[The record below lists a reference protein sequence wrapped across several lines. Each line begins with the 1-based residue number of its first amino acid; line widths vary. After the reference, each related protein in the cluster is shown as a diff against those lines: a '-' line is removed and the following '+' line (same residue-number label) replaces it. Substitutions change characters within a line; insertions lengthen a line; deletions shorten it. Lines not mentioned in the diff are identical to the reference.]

1 MMRQEYWTLMD
12 PCCDY
17 CLHSRDN
24 PCAKYVVCRMRGPFC
39 HRSVECREKRQR
51 RIREVLYGSQG
62 VRINIGASSCGLA
75 AGAERVLEAVKDG
88 LRSMGVEAEV
98 SAVGC
103 LGLCFMEPFIEI
115 QSEDGPSPIYGYVSP
130 ENVGDILARYF
141 EEGSVDGAFA
151 IRKRTG
157 RFKDEDKVPLLD
169 ELDVWRKQVKWVS
182 RNCGVINPESIEE
195 YIVTGGYEGLSRA
208 LTMRP
213 EEVIEEIRLA
223 GLRGRG
229 GAGFPT
235 WLKWKICREQPSEE
249 KYVICNAD
257 EGDPG
262 AFMNRLLAESDPHR
276 VLEGIIIAGYAI
288 GASQGVIFVRAE
300 KPLMAARLEKAVEDA
315 RRWGL
320 LGENI
325 LGSGFSFDVR
335 VMRSAGAFV
344 CGEETAMIAA
354 IEGRR
359 AMPRQRPPY
368 PASKGLWDKPTVV
381 NNVETL
387 AHVATIMA
395 HGWREFAKYGTERS
409 KGTKMFCVTGGVKR
423 TGAFEVPIGTTIRTL
438 VYDIAGGPHEGRRI
452 KAVQIG
458 GPSGGCLPERLFD
471 LPIDYESLQEAGAI
485 MGSGGLVVID
495 DTNCMV
501 DVARYFTSFTLAE
514 SCGKCIPCRVG
525 TKALY
530 DRLSAIVEGMSSQE
544 DLQLLEEIGIMMK
557 EAALCALG
565 GTAPNPILSSLRYFR
580 DEYEAHILEKRCPA
594 KVCRKLVSYAINRE
608 LCVKC
613 GLCAKSCPVGAIA
626 KTADGYF
633 MIDESRCIRCGTCVI
648 TCPRG
653 AVEKR

>member
-1 MMRQEYWTLMD
+1 
-12 PCCDY
+12 
-17 CLHSRDN
+17 
-24 PCAKYVVCRMRGPFC
+24 
-39 HRSVECREKRQR
+39 
-51 RIREVLYGSQG
+51 
-62 VRINIGASSCGLA
+62 
-75 AGAERVLEAVKDG
+75 
-88 LRSMGVEAEV
+88 
-98 SAVGC
+98 
-103 LGLCFMEPFIEI
+103 
-115 QSEDGPSPIYGYVSP
+115 
-130 ENVGDILARYF
+130 
-141 EEGSVDGAFA
+141 
-151 IRKRTG
+151 
-157 RFKDEDKVPLLD
+157 
-169 ELDVWRKQVKWVS
+169 
-182 RNCGVINPESIEE
+182 
-195 YIVTGGYEGLSRA
+195 SRA
-208 LTMRP
+208 LMMKP
-213 EEVIEEIRLA
+213 EEVIEEIRLS

-235 WLKWKICREQPSEE
+235 WLKWKVCREQPSKE
-249 KYVICNAD
+249 KYIICNAD

-276 VLEGIIIAGYAI
+276 VLEGLIIAGYAI
-288 GASQGVIFVRAE
+288 GASHGVIFVRAE

-325 LGSGFSFDVR
+325 LGTGFNFDVR

-395 HGWREFAKYGTERS
+395 HGWQEFAKYGTERS
-409 KGTKMFCVTGGVKR
+409 RGTKMFCVTGGVKR

-438 VYDIAGGPHEGRRI
+438 VCDIAGGPHEGRKI

-495 DTNCMV
+495 DSNCMV

-514 SCGKCIPCRVG
+514 SCGKCVPCRTG
-525 TKALY
+525 TKTLY
-530 DRLSAIVEGMSSQE
+530 DRLSAIVEGLGDPD
-544 DLQLLEEIGIMMK
+544 DLRLLEEVGTMMK
-557 EAALCALG
+557 DAALCALG
-565 GTAPNPILSSLRYFR
+565 GTAPNPILSSLKYFK
-580 DEYEAHILEKRCPA
+580 DEYEEHIVGKRCPA
-594 KVCRKLVSYAINRE
+594 KVCSKLVTYNINRE

-613 GLCAKSCPVGAIA
+613 GLCAKSCPANAII
-626 KTADGYF
+626 KTDDGF
-633 MIDESRCIRCGTCVI
+633 FAVDQHKCIKCGTCFI
-648 TCPRG
+648 TCPRD